1 MNVIASRYLSVARN
15 ALGMDLAW
23 LSEHNG
29 PEQVLQVVDGN
40 AAPFNIAAGD
50 ALSWEGSFC
59 TRVLDNR
66 LPPAIP
72 DTRANP
78 VTVELAVTEQVGI
91 GSYIGSPVRLPDGTL
106 YGMLCCI
113 SRGPHTELRDH
124 HVHLLEAL
132 AGSLG
137 AEMADEAHR
146 RGTPESPHFRIPRA
160 IGGEGL
166 RVVVQPIVELAT
178 MCPVGVEA
186 LTRFDVAP
194 TRPDVWFAE
203 AAELGLGLLL
213 EMASIR
219 AALALLPEL
228 PEPLYVSV
236 NVSPA
241 TLSSPELLQALAEV
255 DASRVLVEV
264 TEHSSVADYDTLL
277 AGADVLRRMG
287 ARIAVDDAGA
297 GYASFRH
304 ILALRPDVIKF
315 DREMVT
321 QLDVDPARRALVGAL
336 VSFAAQMGA
345 TLVAEGVET
354 AGELD
359 VLAQLGVSCGQ
370 GYHLARP
377 GPLPLPEISARP
389 VSLRR
394 ASATET
400 HDDEPPLDESV
411 QAVLREVVTRTGL
424 DVSYLTVW
432 DPERETLEHR
442 IVYDPQELGVRVGVS
457 LPFSDTPCYRCQQAG
472 ILWTAD
478 VQNDLAGTLLDGTDL
493 RTFVSV
499 PVLGPAGTMVGTLCA
514 VGRRR
519 RYLSDPVLRHV
530 EQLGGRIA
538 ELLARAEAARAR

>member
-1 MNVIASRYLSVARN
+1 
-15 ALGMDLAW
+15 
-23 LSEHNG
+23 
-29 PEQVLQVVDGN
+29 
-40 AAPFNIAAGD
+40 
-50 ALSWEGSFC
+50 
-59 TRVLDNR
+59 
-66 LPPAIP
+66 
-72 DTRANP
+72 
-78 VTVELAVTEQVGI
+78 
-91 GSYIGSPVRLPDGTL
+91 
-106 YGMLCCI
+106 
-113 SRGPHTELRDH
+113 
-124 HVHLLEAL
+124 
-132 AGSLG
+132 
-137 AEMADEAHR
+137 
-146 RGTPESPHFRIPRA
+146 
-160 IGGEGL
+160 
-166 RVVVQPIVELAT
+166 
-178 MCPVGVEA
+178 
-186 LTRFDVAP
+186 
-194 TRPDVWFAE
+194 VWFAE

-213 EMASIR
+213 EMASVR

-236 NVSPA
+236 NVSPS
-241 TLSSPELLQALAEV
+241 TLSSGELLQALSEV
-255 DASRVLVEV
+255 DAGRVLVEV
-264 TEHSSVADYDTLL
+264 TEHSSVADYDALL

-304 ILALRPDVIKF
+304 ILVLRPDVIKF

-354 AGELD
+354 PGELD

-370 GYHLARP
+370 GYYLARP

-389 VSLRR
+389 ASLRR
-394 ASATET
+394 ASAMKSPG
-400 HDDEPPLDESV
+400 DEPPLDESV
-411 QAVLREVVTRTGL
+411 QAVLREVVARTGL

-457 LPFSDTPCYRCQQAG
+457 LPFSDTPCFRCQQAG

-538 ELLARAEAARAR
+538 ELLARAEAAQLR